1 MDSRMAAASSPPA
14 SSGAS
19 TDSGE
24 KAAELT
30 AATPSRLSRFFAT
43 RRKTKMTALAF
54 VILGI
59 VAIAVAVPVT
69 EHAKVSHRAQNTF
82 ISAASGVTLLVD
94 NDLSGGASTRP
105 ALLLLSPRNYFSAE
119 ADCKA
124 LGEELWG
131 VGDSST
137 AAVKSIQ
144 PLLDYLVY
152 LSQAGPTSRFWISAT
167 QDATGNSSSAA
178 PASWRTVDASGN
190 IAAFNGSEVVDTTNV
205 TLSAL
210 CTQSAPYSNR
220 SSVNTDPA
228 WTVSVRASV
237 DRPDNGANGVAQV
250 VGRRDHNSF
259 RFLGLRYAPQP
270 VRFTYSTPY
279 WNRTTSAT
287 FNSTSTTNNT
297 VLPIVNATKS
307 GSACAQAGG
316 VGSEDCLYLNVF
328 TPYLPAPQQGSLSS
342 PAASASTPGVAPALR
357 PVMFWM
363 HGGGLTG
370 GTGSDPTND
379 GGNLASRGDVVVVTI
394 NYRLST
400 LGYLALD
407 SEHGGL
413 NGNYGLSDQILALD
427 WVRDNIA
434 AFGGDPER
442 ITILGQ
448 SAGAG
453 SVRAMMASPLALG
466 KFAAALL
473 MSNLGGL
480 NYGTSYSEY
489 YTIDNVMN
497 ASSNAVLQAANC
509 TTGGADGTAANSTAE
524 AIVDCLRA
532 IPAKKLVGLR
542 AVARFIVVDGTYIL
556 SDQLQ
561 LGAVNTTVNNTA
573 APYKLMMGTMRDDG
587 APFIDFP
594 SQQASL
600 ADATSAE
607 STYLSSQGYKNISSD
622 LFPIPTTNV
631 NATLDLYNM
640 SSRLST
646 DAVFRCIDEA
656 TVYAGLQSGIFDAA
670 YYYEFDRSYQTTG
683 WPGTNVCAPDATD
696 AHPFGD
702 PSLPYFRCHSG
713 ELYYVFGNV
722 ARMGLPF
729 RDDGDQ
735 PFSQYVLDSFAAF
748 ARTYSPNP
756 DADFLTARGFTNTTA
771 MVKASGAWTA
781 STLLKGVSVR
791 LLDWPA
797 SSQAELREQPQC
809 ESLGLGLYYYL

>member
-1 MDSRMAAASSPPA
+1 M
-14 SSGAS
+14 
-19 TDSGE
+19 
-24 KAAELT
+24 
-30 AATPSRLSRFFAT
+30 
-43 RRKTKMTALAF
+43 
-54 VILGI
+54 
-59 VAIAVAVPVT
+59 
-69 EHAKVSHRAQNTF
+69 
-82 ISAASGVTLLVD
+82 
-94 NDLSGGASTRP
+94 
-105 ALLLLSPRNYFSAE
+105 LSPRTYVAAE

-131 VGDSST
+131 YTNSSS
-137 AAVKSIQ
+137 AAVDSIQ
-144 PLLDYLVY
+144 TLLDYLTY
-152 LSQAGPTSRFWISAT
+152 MNQASSTSRFWIAASD
-167 QDATGNSSSAA
+167 DATSTGGSVSSS
-178 PASWRTVDASGN
+178 SWRTVDASGN
-190 IAAFNGSEVVDTTNV
+190 IAAFNGTKAVDTEDL

-210 CTQSAPYSNR
+210 CTQTAPYSNHT
-220 SSVNTDPA
+220 SINNDPA
-228 WTVSVRASV
+228 YGVSVRASI
-237 DRPDNGANGVAQV
+237 DAPDNGANGVAEV
-250 VGRRDHNSF
+250 VGHRDHNSF
-259 RFLGLRYAPQP
+259 RFLGIRYAPMP
-270 VRFTYSTPY
+270 TRFTYSTPY
-279 WNRTTSAT
+279 WNRTTSAL
-287 FNSTSTTNNT
+287 FNTTSFTNDT
-297 VLPIVNATKS
+297 VLPIVKATGS
-307 GSACAQAGG
+307 GSPCAQSGG

-328 TPYLPAPQQGSLSS
+328 TPYLPAPQQGNLTS
-342 PAASASTPGVAPALR
+342 PASSAGVAPALR

-407 SEHGGL
+407 SDHGGL

-466 KFAAALL
+466 KFAAALP

-480 NYGTSYSEY
+480 NYGKSYSEY
-489 YTIDNVMN
+489 YTIAQEQTLVGN
-497 ASSNAVLQAANC
+497 AILKAANC
-509 TTGGADGTAANSTAE
+509 TTGGANSTTANSTAE

-532 IPAKKLVGLR
+532 VPAKKLIALSS
-542 AVARFIVVDGTYIL
+542 VARFIVVDGTYIL
-556 SDQLQ
+556 SDHLQ
-561 LGAVNTTVNNTA
+561 LGTVNTTVNNTA

-594 SQQASL
+594 SKQASL
-600 ADATSAE
+600 SDATATE
-607 STYLSSQGYKNISSD
+607 STYLSSQGYTNISSD
-622 LFPIPTTNV
+622 LFPIPTTGL

-646 DAVFRCIDEA
+646 DAVFRCVDEA
-656 TVYAGLQSGIFDAA
+656 TVYAGLQTGIFDAA

-683 WPGTNVCAPDATD
+683 WPGTNICAPNATA
-696 AHPFGD
+696 AHPYGD

-713 ELYYVFGNV
+713 ELYYVFGNL
-722 ARMGLPF
+722 ARQGLPF

-756 DADFLTARGFTNTTA
+756 DADFLKARGFTNTSDI
-771 MVKASGAWTA
+771 VKASGSWTA
-781 STLLKGVSVR
+781 STKAKGVSVH
-791 LLDWPA
+791 LLDWPE
-797 SSQAELREQPQC
+797 SSQSEFREQPQC
-809 ESLGLGLYYYL
+809 ESLGLGLNYYL